1 MIIKILDS
9 AYDHASDAESSIS
22 NAEGRINAALNQL
35 ETLQAAMASSAI
47 VEALQAS
54 MGFMVS
60 KYGHSSKE
68 VKEVEQ
74 FIAGGHA
81 AT

>member
-1 MIIKILDS
+1 MIIKMLDS

-22 NAEGRINAALNQL
+22 NAEERINAALNQL

-54 MGFMVS
+54 MGFMVT

-68 VKEVEQ
+68 VMEVEQ
-74 FIAGGHA
+74 FIAHG
-81 AT
+81 TTP